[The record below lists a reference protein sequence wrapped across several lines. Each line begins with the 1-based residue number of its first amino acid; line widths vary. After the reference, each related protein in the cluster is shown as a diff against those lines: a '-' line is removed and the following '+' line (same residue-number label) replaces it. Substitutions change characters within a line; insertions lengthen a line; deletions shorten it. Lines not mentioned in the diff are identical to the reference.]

1 MYMWLWDSVRISS
14 VIDDQERIMDSMLR
28 PILTTDY
35 CWSRSKVFIWSPLSW
50 SSQQGDSGRSQVW
63 WWGKLLLP
71 LTVENILALSRR
83 HPVIASS
90 SAYCLQSILWL
101 CCDCGSLEMLSC
113 SHRVW
118 LGGNR
123 DTSVCILCADA
134 SFWNVQIRLISQ
146 QCEGIILCTI
156 LITWPFNT
164 SAEKTIII
172 WHHLYAPQL
181 FAILTNCKTVWNT
194 EACFHHII
202 FSQWP
207 QRRDEAIMWH

>member
-1 MYMWLWDSVRISS
+1 MSGFMYMWLCDSQRIASA
-14 VIDDQERIMDSMLR
+14 IDDQERIMDSMLR

-35 CWSRSKVFIWSPLSW
+35 RWSRSKVFIWSPLSW

-63 WWGKLLLP
+63 WWGELLLP

-134 SFWNVQIRLISQ
+134 SFLNVQIRLISQ
-146 QCEGIILCTI
+146 QCEGIIQP
-156 LITWPFNT
+156 W
-164 SAEKTIII
+164 
-172 WHHLYAPQL
+172 
-181 FAILTNCKTVWNT
+181 
-194 EACFHHII
+194 
-202 FSQWP
+202 
-207 QRRDEAIMWH
+207 